1 MRYLLGWL
9 VIVPL
14 FANGQTIELRPV
26 DIIYGNQIIRSQHQ
40 VVVSSKGEVNVIPV
54 EKVAVLTKPNVVI
67 SSTGSQ
73 LSYLEEGAAAKREQ
87 AIYDEVNKRTEEAPF
102 TVLFTGNIPAEI
114 EERRLRLMP
123 EMGIFGNQNQP
134 EAVQQNAENSER
146 ASVGDF
152 APVGNVAAP
161 ISNEEPSE
169 NAPLS
174 DEERLERLIGG

>member
-9 VIVPL
+9 VIMPL

-54 EKVAVLTKPNVVI
+54 DKVAALTKPNVVI

-102 TVLFTGNIPAEI
+102 TVLFTGNIPEEI
-114 EERRLRLMP
+114 MERRLRLMP
-123 EMGIFGNQNQP
+123 EMGIFGGQDQ
-134 EAVQQNAENSER
+134 ARSSSGGER
-146 ASVGDF
+146 AAAGDF
-152 APVGNVAAP
+152 APVGAARQP
-161 ISNEEPSE
+161 NANEAQNES
-169 NAPLS
+169 APLS

>member
-9 VIVPL
+9 VIMPML
-14 FANGQTIELRPV
+14 ANGQTIELRPV

-54 EKVAVLTKPNVVI
+54 EKVAALTKPNVVI

-102 TVLFTGNIPAEI
+102 TVLFAGNIPAEI

-123 EMGIFGNQNQP
+123 EMGIFGNQNQS
-134 EAVQQNAENSER
+134 EAVQQGSER
-146 ASVGDF
+146 ASAGDF

-161 ISNEEPSE
+161 ISNEEESE
-169 NAPLS
+169 SAPLS